1 MKKIISF
8 EKKLDFPSMVGE
20 ITAISLD
27 HNLKFVDGS
36 NVEGEFTISGKYKLT
51 EASRIEENF
60 EFKVPADIVLGEQLD
75 LSTAKVEIDDFY
87 YEIENEDTLICYIDV
102 KVEGVEEIDIKEEER
117 ARNSELLIIEPVEE
131 TEEIEEA
138 KIEEAKIEEPKT
150 EEINL
155 KQEFKVAEAE
165 EKVEELT
172 TKKEDYIEDD
182 IPKIEEKYLD
192 KELSVN
198 VKRECD
204 GDTNLKDLQ
213 ELENNNMI
221 EENSKDEVQ
230 ESVGSIFSS
239 LNESDETYSTYS
251 VYILRQEETVSS
263 LIEKYKTTK
272 EELENYNDLS
282 NLTVGTKIIIP
293 VNNE

>member
-20 ITAISLD
+20 VTAISLD

-75 LSTAKVEIDDFY
+75 LSTTKVEIDDFY
-87 YEIENEDTLICYIDV
+87 YEMENEDTLICYIDV
-102 KVEGVEEIDIKEEER
+102 KVEGVEEIDIKEEEPV
-117 ARNSELLIIEPVEE
+117 RNSELLIIDPVEE
-131 TEEIEEA
+131 KEEIEEA
-138 KIEEAKIEEPKT
+138 KVEEIKT
-150 EEINL
+150 EEINSS
-155 KQEFKVAEAE
+155 ENSKVIEVEEAKIE

-172 TKKEDYIEDD
+172 TKKEVRIEDD
-182 IPKIEEKYLD
+182 APKIEEKYLD
-192 KELSVN
+192 KELSLN

-204 GDTNLKDLQ
+204 GDTNLKDLE
-213 ELENNNMI
+213 ELENNNMM
-221 EENSKDEVQ
+221 EENSRDEVQ

-251 VYILRQEETVSS
+251 VYILRQEETISS

-282 NLTVGTKIIIP
+282 NLTVGTKIIVP